1 MSLRVE
7 HKPNWKACQFQ
18 LMLSALERKLDLD
31 DVLDFVSHLV
41 LDIKAFH
48 LPLRQKQ
55 DELIGTSAFATAFAN

>member
-1 MSLRVE
+1 
-7 HKPNWKACQFQ
+7 
-18 LMLSALERKLDLD
+18 MLSALKRKLDLD
-31 DVLDFVSHLV
+31 HVLNFVWHLV